1 MSLLGN
7 ILWIFLGVC
16 LTIIGIPFGIQTIKL
31 GILSLAPF
39 GKEVRVTSRS
49 GGCLYLLFNVLWL
62 LSGGICVALTHVL
75 FAFLCAITIIGIP
88 FATQH
93 MKLVSLALSPFG
105 NYCQPFIL
113 RPRLSTFFLK
123 LFSSFC
129 RDLLKSD
136 QVSSD

>member
-7 ILWIFLGVC
+7 ILWIFLGGGIFLFFGYVIGGLVLC
-16 LTIIGIPFGIQTIKL
+16 VTIIGIPFGIQTIKL

-39 GKEVRVTSRS
+39 GKEVRVTNRS

-75 FAFLCAITIIGIP
+75 FALFCTITIIGIP
-88 FATQH
+88 FAVQH

-105 NYCQPFIL
+105 
-113 RPRLSTFFLK
+113 K
-123 LFSSFC
+123 E
-129 RDLLKSD
+129 
-136 QVSSD
+136 VV